1 MLITDESLPV
11 SQLLGARAPKVY
23 AYVLCYLVNYLR
35 VCSSRGVTLL
45 NFEPGGQRF
54 ESPP

>member
-1 MLITDESLPV
+1 
-11 SQLLGARAPKVY
+11 
-23 AYVLCYLVNYLR
+23 LVNYLR